1 MMGGEI
7 YEFILL
13 SNPWLF
19 VVLYY
24 NGYIPG
30 VKKDEKTQSP
40 WDYEALVATIFCCS
54 MYLPFLLW
62 DI

>member
-13 SNPWLF
+13 SNPWLS
-19 VVLYY
+19 VVYY

-30 VKKDEKTQSP
+30 VKKDEKHRVP
-40 WDYEALVATIFCCS
+40 EIMKHL
-54 MYLPFLLW
+54 
-62 DI
+62 